1 MPLTLNPHW
10 SKYRYSQID
19 LKTALKT
26 GGEKQLNLKNI
37 LKNLKIHE
45 STISMILGAI
55 VIVVLGVIVANYFR
69 NIERGRLAEGSPTAT
84 TQTGQPKVTPGE
96 GPVTYTV
103 LEGENLWEIA
113 ESQYGSGYNW
123 VDIAEE
129 NELANPAALAVGQE
143 LTIPDVEPKE
153 ATVEDYTME
162 GRIEMDGVISGG
174 TYTVQRGDNLWDIAV
189 RAYGDGYQWVR
200 IAEENELANPDL
212 IHSGN
217 VLSIPR

>member
-1 MPLTLNPHW
+1 M
-10 SKYRYSQID
+10 
-19 LKTALKT
+19 
-26 GGEKQLNLKNI
+26 NLKNI

-55 VIVVLGVIVANYFR
+55 VIVVLGVIVVNYFR
-69 NIERGRLAEGSPTAT
+69 NIEKGRLPEGSPTAT
-84 TQTGQPKVTPGE
+84 TDTGQPKVTPGE

-103 LEGENLWEIA
+103 SQGENLWEIA

-129 NELANPAALAVGQE
+129 NELANPGALAVGQE

-153 ATVEDYTME
+153 ATAEDYAME

-174 TYTVQRGDNLWDIAV
+174 TYTVQKGDNLWDIAV

-217 VLSIPR
+217 VLTIPR